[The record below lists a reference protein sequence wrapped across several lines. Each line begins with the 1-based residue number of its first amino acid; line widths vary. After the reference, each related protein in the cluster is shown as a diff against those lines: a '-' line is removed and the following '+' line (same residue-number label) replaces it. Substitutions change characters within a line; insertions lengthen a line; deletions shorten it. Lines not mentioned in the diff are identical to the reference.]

1 MKRGVR
7 ILMWIGI
14 AVVGLAVIGTGVV
27 VIGMARLSANQ
38 PTTDEMPLGLSGGEL
53 TPCPDSPNCVSTQAP
68 PSDEVHYVPPI
79 PYEGSRV
86 NVKST
91 IVSWIEERED
101 AEIVTEREDYVHAVF
116 SSQVFGF
123 NDDLELY
130 FPPAGDVVQLRSA
143 SRVGQGDMG
152 VNRARYQAVRAAIAG
167 EE

>member
-7 ILMWIGI
+7 IVLWIGI
-14 AVVGLAVIGTGVV
+14 VIVGLAVIGTGVV

-38 PTTDEMPLGLSGGEL
+38 PSTEEMALGLNGGEF
-53 TPCPDSPNCVSTQAP
+53 TPCPDSPNCVSTQAS
-68 PSDEVHYVPPI
+68 PSDDVHYVPPI
-79 PYEGSRV
+79 PYEGSRSE
-86 NVKST
+86 VKST

-101 AEIVTEREDYVHAVF
+101 AEIVTERDEYVHAVF

-130 FPPAGDVVQLRSA
+130 FPPSGNVVQLRSA

-152 VNRARYQAVRAAIAG
+152 VNRARYQAVRSVVTG